1 MTSASQEPQG
11 AQSTIDAAGASS
23 EAAREALASGESLA
37 GEGRRLEAIE
47 LLTKANRR
55 ERDPAIETRL
65 VRLRNEAYEELD
77 RSPRESP
84 WPDDDPLPLNGS
96 GSLPEI
102 SGEDLRPEVVREHIL
117 RYGCAY
123 IPGLL
128 SGDRVEQ
135 LIEGIDR
142 AFEGHG
148 QHFPRREDASPPDTA
163 PWYVPLEPPDG
174 QPINQTR
181 AWVRQGGGVWT
192 VESPRTMFDFLES
205 LEEAGLRS
213 LIQDYLG
220 ERPAMTLKKSTLRR
234 TPVLPRADWHQDG
247 AFLGEGIRTINL
259 WLALSHCGD
268 DAPGLDLVPRRL
280 DRIVETGT
288 AGAFFDWSVGQ
299 DTVKDTAEAAGVPIL
314 RPIFEP
320 GDGLLFDE
328 LFLHRTATDESM
340 SRERYAIENWFF
352 APSLYP
358 GDQIPFVW

>member
-11 AQSTIDAAGASS
+11 AQSTIDAASANSK
-23 EAAREALASGESLA
+23 AAAKALATAESVA
-37 GEGRRLEAIE
+37 GEGRGLEAIE
-47 LLTKANRR
+47 VLTEANRR

-77 RSPRESP
+77 RSPRESS
-84 WPDDDPLPLNGS
+84 WPDDDPLPVNG
-96 GSLPEI
+96 GASLPEN
-102 SGEDLRPEVVREHIL
+102 SREDLKPEVVREHIL

-123 IPGLL
+123 IPGLV
-128 SGDRVEQ
+128 SGDRVQQ
-135 LIEGIDR
+135 LIDGIDR
-142 AFEGHG
+142 AFEGHA
-148 QHFPRREDASPPDTA
+148 QHFPPRDGPSPDTA
-163 PWYVPLEPPDG
+163 PWYVPFEPRDG
-174 QPINQTR
+174 QRINQTR
-181 AWVRQGGGVWT
+181 AWVRQGGGGWT
-192 VESPRTMFDFLES
+192 VESPQTMFDFLES

-213 LIQDYLG
+213 LIQAYLG
-220 ERPAMTLKKSTLRR
+220 ERPALTLKKSTLRR

-247 AFLGEGIRTINL
+247 AFLGEGIRTINV

-288 AGAFFDWSVGQ
+288 GGAFFDWSVGQ
-299 DTVKDTAEAAGVPIL
+299 DTVVGTAEAAGAPIL

-320 GDGLLFDE
+320 GDALLFDE

-358 GDQIPFVW
+358 DDQIPFVW